1 MNVENEAMED
11 REGQKGTI
19 AKEGVIEGEE
29 DDDNEEKDDN
39 RWRSKAR

>member
-1 MNVENEAMED
+1 MKVENEAMED

-29 DDDNEEKDDN
+29 DDNEEKDDN